1 MTDTKSQEDRKGN
14 TMTTNEMTLRKYH
27 EAVAA
32 IPNAPADVV
41 AKAKAELAKMDASNA
56 KNRGTE
62 SKTYKANVPLFA
74 EVLALLAEKPM
85 LTAEVAAAMNS
96 EERPISTS
104 KASGLLRTLEKEGKV
119 ISAKVKVKGKGE
131 QTQYTIAPTEE

>member
-1 MTDTKSQEDRKGN
+1 MTNREFYSNISKGIIN
-14 TMTTNEMTLRKYH
+14 DEIIAH
-27 EAVAA
+27 AVEA
-32 IPNAPADVV
+32 I
-41 AKAKAELAKMDASNA
+41 AKMDASNA

-62 SKTYKANVPLFA
+62 SKTYKANIPLFA
-74 EVLALLAEKPM
+74 EVLELLAEKPM
-85 LTAEVAAAMNS
+85 LTAEVAAAMDS

-131 QTQYTIAPTEE
+131 QTQYTIAPIEE

>member
-1 MTDTKSQEDRKGN
+1 
-14 TMTTNEMTLRKYH
+14 MTTNEMTMRKYH

-56 KNRGTE
+56 KNRSTE
-62 SKTYKANVPLFA
+62 SKTYKANIPLFA

-96 EERPISTS
+96 VERPISTS
-104 KASGLLRTLEKEGKV
+104 KASGLLRTLEKEHKV
-119 ISAKVKVKGKGE
+119 ISTKVKVKGKGE
-131 QTQYTIAPTEE
+131 QTQYAIAPIEE